1 MPMLRMR
8 VSLGMFPVTE
18 SKRAVEKKFHH
29 KIVCPKLKI
38 GDPRAIIQIQELM
51 RREEKGKQF
60 PVLY

>member
-18 SKRAVEKKFHH
+18 SKGTVEKKFNY